1 MGGLRGRLTPARRRA
16 GWRTRVRAYEVIH
29 RKRDGHAIP
38 PGEIAALVSAF
49 TRGDVPEYQMAAFC
63 MAVFFRGMDDG
74 EVGALTEAMLRSGD
88 VLDLSAIP
96 GAKVDKHSTGGVGD
110 KVSLALA
117 PLAAACGVKVPMI
130 SGRGLGHTG
139 GTLDKLEAIPGFR
152 VDLPIER
159 FRALVRDVG
168 AGLVGLTAR
177 LAPADRKL
185 CARRDVTATVESI
198 PLIAASIM
206 SKKLA
211 EGIDALVLDVKVGS
225 GAFMK
230 TREDARALARAL
242 AAIGRGMGKKV
253 SALLTRMDEPLGRAV
268 GNALEVVETIELLR
282 GGGPADLRE
291 VTVELT
297 AEMLVLG
304 GAAPDRSAARAK
316 VEGAIADGRGLA
328 KLEEIVAAQGGDA
341 ATIRDP
347 ARLPRAPRTYEVPAP
362 AAGLVAAIDAEAIG
376 LAAVALGAGRA
387 RVEDRVDPAV
397 GLVVRKRLGDR
408 VERGEPLC
416 TVHEGDRS
424 EPRDR
429 VAARLAAAWR
439 IGPAAA
445 APGPLV
451 LERLEEPEETR

>member
-1 MGGLRGRLTPARRRA
+1 MTP
-16 GWRTRVRAYEVIH
+16 YELIH
-29 RKRDGHAIP
+29 AKRDGAALAP
-38 PGEIAALVSAF
+38 EDIAALVDGF
-49 TRGDVPEYQMAAFC
+49 TRGEIPDYQMAAFC
-63 MAVFFRGMDDG
+63 MAVFFRGMDDV

-88 VLDLSAIP
+88 VLDLSDVP

-152 VDLPIER
+152 TDLPVDR

-168 AGLVGLTAR
+168 ACLVGQTAR
-177 LAPADRKL
+177 LAPADRRL
-185 CARRDVTATVESI
+185 YALRDVTATVESI

-230 TREDARALARAL
+230 TREDARALARTL

-253 SALLTRMDEPLGRAV
+253 SALLTAMDQPLGRAV

-282 GGGPADLRE
+282 GGGPPDLRE

-304 GAAPDRSAARAK
+304 GAAPDAPAARAR
-316 VEGAIADGRGLA
+316 VAAAIADGRGLA
-328 KLEEIVAAQGGDA
+328 KLEQIVLAQGGDPA
-341 ATIRDP
+341 AIRDP
-347 ARLPRAPRTYEVPAP
+347 GRLPRAPRTYEVPASV
-362 AAGLVAAIDAEAIG
+362 AGVVAAIDAEAVG

-397 GLVVRKRLGDR
+397 GIVVHRRLGER

-416 TVHEGDRS
+416 TVHEGERS
-424 EPRDR
+424 EARER
-429 VAARLAAAWR
+429 VTARLAAAWR
-439 IGPAAA
+439 IGGTAPAAA
-445 APGPLV
+445 PLV
-451 LERLEEPEETR
+451 LERL

>member
-1 MGGLRGRLTPARRRA
+1 MT
-16 GWRTRVRAYEVIH
+16 AYELILA
-29 RKRDGHAIP
+29 KRDGRALP
-38 PGEIAALVSAF
+38 AEDLAALVDGF
-49 TRGDVPEYQMAAFC
+49 TRGDIPEYQMSAFC
-63 MAVFFRGMDDG
+63 MAVFFRGMDEA
-74 EVGALTEAMLRSGD
+74 EVRALTGAMLRSGD
-88 VLDLSAIP
+88 VLDLSDIP

-152 VDLPIER
+152 VDLPVDT

-168 AGLVGLTAR
+168 ACLVGQTAR
-177 LAPADRKL
+177 LAPADKKL
-185 CARRDVTATVESI
+185 YALRDVTGTVESI

-230 TREDARALARAL
+230 HPEDARRL
-242 AAIGRGMGKKV
+242 AATLASIGRGMGKRV
-253 SALLTRMDEPLGRAV
+253 TALLTRMDRPLGRAV
-268 GNALEVVETIELLR
+268 GNALEVAETLELLR
-282 GGGPADLRE
+282 GGGPDDLRE
-291 VTVELT
+291 LTVALT

-304 GAAPDRSAARAK
+304 GAAPDLPAGRRA
-316 VEGAIADGRGLA
+316 VEAAIADGRGLA
-328 KLEEIVAAQGGDA
+328 KLEEIVRAQGGDPA
-341 ATIRDP
+341 VVRDP
-347 ARLPRAPRTYEVPAP
+347 ARLPRAAGSYDVPAP
-362 AAGLVAAIDAEAIG
+362 APGFVAAVDTQAVG

-397 GLVVRKRLGDR
+397 GFLVEKRPGDR

-416 TVHEGDRS
+416 
-424 EPRDR
+424 R
-429 VAARLAAAWR
+429 VFHGERAGRGAAREALVARLQAAFRLA
-439 IGPAAA
+439 PE
-445 APGPLV
+445 PPPPTPLV
-451 LERLEEPEETR
+451 LERLA

>member
-1 MGGLRGRLTPARRRA
+1 MT
-16 GWRTRVRAYEVIH
+16 AYEIIH
-29 RKRDGHAIP
+29 AKREGKAIP
-38 PGEIAALVSAF
+38 AAEIAALVDGF
-49 TRGDVPEYQMAAFC
+49 TRGEIPDYQMSAFC
-63 MAVFFRGMDDG
+63 MAVFFRGMDDA
-74 EVGALTEAMLRSGD
+74 EVRALTEAMLRSGD
-88 VLDLSAIP
+88 VLDLSDVP

-152 VDLPIER
+152 VDLPVER

-168 AGLVGLTAR
+168 ACLVGQTAR

-185 CARRDVTATVESI
+185 YALRDVTATVESI
-198 PLIAASIM
+198 PLIAGSIM

-230 TREDARALARAL
+230 RLEDARVLARTL
-242 AAIGRGMGKKV
+242 AAIGRGMGKRV
-253 SALLTRMDEPLGRAV
+253 SALLTRMDEPLGRNV
-268 GNALEVVETIELLR
+268 GNALEVVETLELLR

-304 GAAPDRSAARAK
+304 DAASGIAEGRAR
-316 VEGAIADGRGLA
+316 VEAAIADGRGLA

-341 ATIRDP
+341 AAVRDP
-347 ARLPRAPRTYEVPAP
+347 ERLPRAERTYD
-362 AAGLVAAIDAEAIG
+362 VAAPGAGFVEAMDVEALG

-397 GLVVRKRLGDR
+397 GLVIHRKLGDR
-408 VERGEPLC
+408 VEAGEPLC
-416 TVHEGDRS
+416 TVHEGARS
-424 EPRDR
+424 ERR
-429 VAARLAAAWR
+429 ERMTARLAAAWR
-439 IGPAAA
+439 MGPERPAAQ
-445 APGPLV
+445 PIV
-451 LERLEEPEETR
+451 LERLS

>member
-1 MGGLRGRLTPARRRA
+1 LR
-16 GWRTRVRAYEVIH
+16 VSAYEVIH
-29 RKRDGHAIP
+29 AKRDGHTVP
-38 PGEIAALVSAF
+38 PADLAALVDGF
-49 TRGDVPEYQMAAFC
+49 TRGEIPEYQMSAFC

-74 EVGALTEAMLRSGD
+74 EVRALTEAMLRSGD
-88 VLDLSAIP
+88 VLDLSDVP

-152 VDLPIER
+152 TDLPVDA

-168 AGLVGLTAR
+168 ACLVGQTAR

-185 CARRDVTATVESI
+185 YALRDVTATVESI

-230 TREDARALARAL
+230 TPSDARALAATL
-242 AAIGRGMGKKV
+242 AAIGRGMGKRV
-253 SALLTRMDEPLGRAV
+253 SAFLTDMSQPLGQAV
-268 GNALEVVETIELLR
+268 GNALEVAEIVELLR
-282 GGGPADLRE
+282 GGGPPDLRAL
-291 VTVELT
+291 TVALT

-304 GAAPDRSAARAK
+304 GVADGARARRA
-316 VEGAIADGRGLA
+316 VEEAIADGRGLA
-328 KLEEIVAAQGGDA
+328 KLEEIVRAQGGDPA
-341 ATIRDP
+341 AVRDP
-347 ARLPRAPRTYEVPAP
+347 SRLPRAPRTWELRARS
-362 AAGLVAAIDAEAIG
+362 AGVLREIDTEAVG

-397 GLVVRKRLGDR
+397 GFIVRKRLGER

-416 TVHEGDRS
+416 TVHEGERS
-424 EPRDR
+424 APRAA
-429 VAARLAAAWR
+429 VEARLEAAFR
-439 IGPAAA
+439 VGEEPVTL
-445 APGPLV
+445 PPLV
-451 LERLEEPEETR
+451 LEGPDPGAQP

>member
-1 MGGLRGRLTPARRRA
+1 MVTIS
-16 GWRTRVRAYEVIH
+16 AYEIIH
-29 RKRDGHAIP
+29 AKRDGRAIAAADL
-38 PGEIAALVSAF
+38 AALVDGF
-49 TRGDVPEYQMAAFC
+49 TRGEIPDYQMAAFC
-63 MAVFFRGMDDG
+63 MAVFFRGMDDA

-88 VLDLSAIP
+88 VLDLSDVP
-96 GAKVDKHSTGGVGD
+96 GRKVDKHSTGGVGD

-152 VDLPIER
+152 TDLDADR
-159 FRALVRDVG
+159 FRALVREVG
-168 AGLVGLTAR
+168 ACLVGQTAR
-177 LAPADRKL
+177 LAPADRRL
-185 CARRDVTATVESI
+185 YALRDVTATVESI

-230 TREDARALARAL
+230 DLAGARALARTL
-242 AAIGRGMGKKV
+242 TAIGRGTGKKV
-253 SALLTRMDEPLGRAV
+253 SALLTDMSQPLGRAV
-268 GNALEVVETIELLR
+268 GNALEVVETVELLR

-304 GAAPDRSAARAK
+304 GVAADRAAARAR

-328 KLEEIVAAQGGDA
+328 KLEEIVRAQGGDPLA
-341 ATIRDP
+341 LRDP
-347 ARLPRAPRTYEVPAP
+347 ARLPRAPRTYEVGAP
-362 AAGLVAAIDAEAIG
+362 AAGVVQAVDGEAIG

-387 RVEDRVDPAV
+387 RVEDRIDPAV
-397 GLVVRKRLGDR
+397 GLVVRKRIGER
-408 VERGEPLC
+408 VEKGEPLC

-424 EPRDR
+424 EARPRVTAR
-429 VAARLAAAWR
+429 VEAAFR
-439 IGPAAA
+439 IGPGAA
-445 APGPLV
+445 APPPLL
-451 LERLEEPEETR
+451 LERTT